1 MAGSAFQH
9 RDLRERGGQKKK
21 KIIQVHKGSGGR
33 PAGRGRTTAGP
44 GGGWGRPGQGRAPAA
59 AVRRARRSAG
69 PGPGPSAGRSGRC
82 SAAPGS
88 QAPGPAGRPGSARS
102 VADTAT
108 AAAPGSLRPAGCAF
122 RAGGHRDAARPVRG
136 RRSLCRR
143 KWGRARRRS
152 RRAKKAEIGPRRLP
166 GTAIGRPPSHEAPT
180 RLRWAARVSAA
191 VPDAPATSRG
201 SDGRLQRRGSAA
213 AAARAET

>member
-1 MAGSAFQH
+1 VAGSAFQH

-33 PAGRGRTTAGP
+33 AAGRGRTTAGP
-44 GGGWGRPGQGRAPAA
+44 RGGWGRPGQGRAPAA

-166 GTAIGRPPSHEAPT
+166 GTAIGRPPGHEAPT

>member
-1 MAGSAFQH
+1 MSFRAGAW
-9 RDLRERGGQKKK
+9 RANER
-21 KIIQVHKGSGGR
+21 SG
-33 PAGRGRTTAGP
+33 AD
-44 GGGWGRPGQGRAPAA
+44 GGGACAR
-59 AVRRARRSAG
+59 VRRAAGRPTQAEAGVAGTAGRRRAELAAGLAAALACQGVARLRSRAPPLRSA
-69 PGPGPSAGRSGRC
+69 PSRR
-82 SAAPGS
+82 PVRGS

-166 GTAIGRPPSHEAPT
+166 GTAIGRPPGHEAPT